1 LGIVWNLVLG
11 NWNFKIAMDGEKREK
26 GTFETTTESPE
37 ETLRLGRVLGE
48 ILPPG
53 SFVALGGS
61 LGAGK
66 TLLAKGIAGGLGV
79 EDEREVTSPS
89 FVLVNEYRGRI
100 PIFHLDLYRLE
111 TFAAVEGIG
120 WDEFVCGPGVTLVE
134 WADKVEVDL
143 PEERI
148 EVHLQWV
155 SEEKRKLVFCGKG
168 APGET
173 IIAKLEHRWKREE

>member
-1 LGIVWNLVLG
+1 MKTEAKAQI
-11 NWNFKIAMDGEKREK
+11 
-26 GTFETTTESPE
+26 GTFVVTTHSPD
-37 ETLRLGRVLGE
+37 ETLRLGRALGQ

-53 SFVALGGS
+53 FFVALVGS

-66 TLLAKGIAGGLGV
+66 TVLAKGIAGGLGV

-89 FVLVNEYRGRI
+89 FVLVNEYRGRV
-100 PIFHLDLYRLE
+100 PVFHLDLYRLE
-111 TFAAVEGIG
+111 SLAAVEGIG

-134 WADKVEVDL
+134 WADKVEEAL

-155 SEEKRKLVFCGKG
+155 SEEKRKLVFCGEG
-168 APGET
+168 SPGKK
-173 IIAKLEHRWKREE
+173 IIAELEQRWKGGE